1 MAVKQSTRSQAV
13 GSVPE
18 PVSDQGEVIA
28 FLSEGRAFG
37 LPDQSVERIDT
48 HAAIVFLIGD
58 RAYKLKRAVRYSFL
72 DFSTAEKRHRVLEAE
87 YRLNIRTAS
96 DLYLR
101 IIPVTCDVGGC
112 LALEGKGE
120 IVDWLL
126 EMSRFDHAALLD
138 HLAEQGRLD
147 APLIEALASEIV
159 NLHQKAPV

>member
-1 MAVKQSTRSQAV
+1 MAMTATQSTRSQAV
-13 GSVPE
+13 GSVLE

-72 DFSTAEKRHRVLEAE
+72 DFSTVEKRHRVFESE
-87 YRLNIRTAS
+87 YRLNIRTAP
-96 DLYLR
+96 DLYRRLLTITR
-101 IIPVTCDVGGC
+101 DHGGGMT
-112 LALEGKGE
+112 LGGEGE

-126 EMSRFDHAALLD
+126 
-138 HLAEQGRLD
+138 
-147 APLIEALASEIV
+147 
-159 NLHQKAPV
+159 